1 MNRLLLAT
9 LMAALALAMSLP
21 AMADRHRHGGYH
33 PQVHHHY
40 HHHDRRADRGR
51 HHAQKRYKA
60 PKRAKHRHRTPSRIV
75 EHHYYSSP
83 PRYREPRRDHR
94 YYHRG
99 STDIPLVTVG
109 GYPAVRIQ
117 VNH

>member
-33 PQVHHHY
+33 PQMHHHY
-40 HHHDRRADRGR
+40 HDRRADRGR
-51 HHAQKRYKA
+51 HHAQKRHKA
-60 PKRAKHRHRTPSRIV
+60 AKRAKHRHRTPSRVV

-94 YYHRG
+94 HYHRG

>member
-9 LMAALALAMSLP
+9 LMATLALAMSLP
-21 AMADRHRHGGYH
+21 AMADRPRHGGYQ
-33 PQVHHHY
+33 PQVQHHY
-40 HHHDRRADRGR
+40 YQDRRADRGR
-51 HHAQKRYKA
+51 HHYQKRHKA
-60 PKRAKHRHRTPSRIV
+60 AKRSKHRHRTPSRVV

-83 PRYREPRRDHR
+83 PRYREPRRDSR
-94 YYHRG
+94 RYHRR

>member
-33 PQVHHHY
+33 PQMHHHY
-40 HHHDRRADRGR
+40 HDRRADRGR

-60 PKRAKHRHRTPSRIV
+60 AKRAKHRHRTPSRVV
-75 EHHYYSSP
+75 EHTTT
-83 PRYREPRRDHR
+83 PRR
-94 YYHRG
+94 
-99 STDIPLVTVG
+99 
-109 GYPAVRIQ
+109 PAIASPAGTIGTTIAAAPISRW
-117 VNH
+117 